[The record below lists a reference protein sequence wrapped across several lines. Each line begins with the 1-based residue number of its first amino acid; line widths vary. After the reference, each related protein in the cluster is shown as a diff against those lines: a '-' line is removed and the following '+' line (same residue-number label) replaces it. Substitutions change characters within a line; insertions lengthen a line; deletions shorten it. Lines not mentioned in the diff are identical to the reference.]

1 LTTESIRNNPLKR
14 ITAVFRGRRKV
25 LDPHKTSLGRTGY
38 RRLQYATLTGLALLA
53 IISLHT
59 GRLDISSEEIRS
71 ILWSAGTGI
80 PLDSELLSKSLVFF
94 QVRLPRCIL
103 AILVGMGLSA
113 SGAVYQALFR
123 NPLVSPD
130 ILGVAAGC
138 TFGAALAMVIPGS
151 SFALVRI
158 FAFIFG
164 LAAVFSALGI
174 AKAVGVK
181 PILILVLAGMVVTSF
196 FNAFVMILKYMADP
210 YNQLPAIVF
219 WTMGSFSRAAWK
231 DVHTLFPLVG
241 LGLVVIVMLRYRLNV
256 LSLGDMQAKSLGI
269 NPTMYRVVLIL
280 ISSLIVALTVATC
293 GQVCWIGLIIPHI
306 ARTLVGPNHKQ
317 MLPIT
322 ITLGGLFMLLAD
334 DIARSITAAELPI
347 SIVTSLIGA
356 PLFAF
361 LLYKNRGSGWI

>member
-1 LTTESIRNNPLKR
+1 MATESSRNHLVQRLTTRFRKPR
-14 ITAVFRGRRKV
+14 VF
-25 LDPHKTSLGRTGY
+25 DPHKTTLGDTGY
-38 RRLQYATLTGLALLA
+38 RTLQYATLGGLMLLT

-59 GRLDISSEEIRS
+59 GRLDISSSEIRT
-71 ILWSAGTGI
+71 IVWAALTGT
-80 PLDSELLSKSLVFF
+80 PVDNALLSKSLVFF

-138 TFGAALAMVIPGS
+138 TFGAALALILPGS
-151 SFALVRI
+151 SFALVRVL
-158 FAFIFG
+158 AFIFG
-164 LAAVFSALGI
+164 LTAVFSALGI
-174 AKAVGVK
+174 ARAVGVK
-181 PILILVLAGMVVTSF
+181 PILILVLAGLVVTSF

-231 DVHTLFPLVG
+231 DVNTLIPLVG
-241 LGLVVIVMLRYRLNV
+241 LGLILITLLRYRLNV
-256 LSLGDMQAKSLGI
+256 LSLGDVQAKSLGL
-269 NPTMYRVVLIL
+269 NPKAYRILLIV
-280 ISSLIVALTVATC
+280 ISSLIVALAVATC
-293 GQVCWIGLIIPHI
+293 GQVCWVGLVIPHI
-306 ARTLVGPNHKQ
+306 ARTLVGPNHKK
-317 MLPIT
+317 MLPVT

-334 DIARSITAAELPI
+334 DIARSVTTAELPI

>member
-1 LTTESIRNNPLKR
+1 MATESFRNNPFQR
-14 ITAVFRGRRKV
+14 IAALFRGRRI
-25 LDPHKTSLGRTGY
+25 LDPHKTTLGDTGY
-38 RRLQYATLTGLALLA
+38 RRLQFAALGGLVILA
-53 IISLHT
+53 VMSLHT
-59 GRLDISSEEIRS
+59 GRLDIASDEIRT
-71 ILWSAGTGI
+71 IIWSSLTGT
-80 PLDSELLSKSLVFF
+80 PLNDALLSKSLVFF

-138 TFGAALAMVIPGS
+138 TFGAALALILPGS

-158 FAFIFG
+158 LAFAFG

-174 AKAVGVK
+174 ARAVGVK
-181 PILILVLAGMVVTSF
+181 PILILVLAGLVVTSF

-219 WTMGSFSRAAWK
+219 WTMGSFSRAEWK
-231 DVHTLFPLVG
+231 DVHTLVPIVG
-241 LGLVVIVMLRYRLNV
+241 LGLVLITLLRYRLNV
-256 LSLGDMQAKSLGI
+256 LSLGDIQARSLGV
-269 NPTMYRVVLIL
+269 NPKMYRILLIV
-280 ISSLIVALTVATC
+280 ISSLIVALSVATC
-293 GQVCWIGLIIPHI
+293 GQICWIGLVIPHI
-306 ARTLVGPNHKQ
+306 ARTLVGPNHKR
-317 MLPIT
+317 MIPVT
-322 ITLGGLFMLLAD
+322 ITLGGLFMLLTD
-334 DIARSITAAELPI
+334 DLARTLTAAELPI
-347 SIVTSLIGA
+347 SIITALIGA

>member
-1 LTTESIRNNPLKR
+1 MTESIRNNPLQR
-14 ITAVFRGRRKV
+14 IAAVFRGRKI

-38 RRLQYATLTGLALLA
+38 LRLQYATLTGLVILFIL
-53 IISLHT
+53 SLHT

-71 ILWSAGTGI
+71 ILWSSCTGT
-80 PLDSELLSKSLVFF
+80 PLDSELISKSLVFF

-138 TFGAALAMVIPGS
+138 TFGAALGLILPGS
-151 SFALVRI
+151 SFLLVRVLS
-158 FAFIFG
+158 FAFG

-181 PILILVLAGMVVTSF
+181 PILILVLAGLVVTSF

-219 WTMGSFSRAAWK
+219 WTMGSFSRATWK
-231 DVHTLFPLVG
+231 DVHTLIPLVG
-241 LGLVVIVMLRYRLNV
+241 LGLMVITLLRYRLNV
-256 LSLGDMQAKSLGI
+256 LSLGDVQAKSLGI
-269 NPTMYRVVLIL
+269 NPTFYRITLIML
-280 ISSLIVALTVATC
+280 SSLIVALSVATC
-293 GQVCWIGLIIPHI
+293 GQICWIGLVIPHI
-306 ARTLVGPNHKQ
+306 ARTLVGPNHKR
-317 MLPIT
+317 MIPVT
-322 ITLGGLFMLLAD
+322 ITLGGLFMLLCD
-334 DIARSITAAELPI
+334 DLARTLTAAELPI
-347 SIVTSLIGA
+347 SIITALIGA